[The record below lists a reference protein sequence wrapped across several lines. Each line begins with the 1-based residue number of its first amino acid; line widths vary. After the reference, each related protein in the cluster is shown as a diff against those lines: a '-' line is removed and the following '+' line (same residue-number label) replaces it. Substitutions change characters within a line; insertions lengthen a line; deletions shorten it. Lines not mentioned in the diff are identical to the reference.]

1 MMEMD
6 PDTFDTL
13 VNDVFEALP
22 EEVTEGLENVA
33 IAIEDLP
40 EDGSLDLLG
49 LYHGVDLTE
58 RGQYGFGEMPD
69 LISLYRLPL
78 LNYCEDE
85 EDLREQVRITL
96 VHEIG
101 HYYGIDDEELHR
113 LGWG

>member
-1 MMEMD
+1 MEMD

-85 EDLREQVRITL
+85 DDLREQVRITL

>member
-1 MMEMD
+1 MEMD

>member
-1 MMEMD
+1 MEMD
-6 PDTFDTL
+6 PDDFEDL
-13 VNDVFEALP
+13 VNDVFDALP
-22 EEVTEGLENVA
+22 AEVTDGLENVA

-58 RGQYGFGEMPD
+58 RDQYGFGEMPD

-78 LNYCEDE
+78 LDFCADE
-85 EDLREQVRITL
+85 VDLREQVRVTL

>member
-1 MMEMD
+1 MEMD

-78 LNYCEDE
+78 LNFCEDE
-85 EDLREQVRITL
+85 DDLREQVRITL